1 MLFEELL
8 QLRNIDTLKAIR
20 LVRHQDS
27 RYDVRKLFEI
37 GQLEIYQSLQSK
49 PVFDGVEYVFS
60 LLGIENTQ
68 ALFVGFYR
76 NLGRR
81 YYAELPDKPNYVY
94 AESLEDG
101 LLWYHLEPLS
111 AFDDLKERLVIKW
124 GSPSSARS
132 WVQGRLDKE
141 VVEIRPQG
149 FVKHFP
155 GYLDFVLSYSE
166 LVKLIR
172 NPDTNREWYNKLS
185 SVGGVY
191 LIVDTETGNQ
201 YVGSA
206 SGKDGIWGRWAF
218 YAQTGHGGNKKLM
231 ELLDKKSGSA
241 RDLQFTLLRT
251 LPKSLTRKEINEYEN
266 MYKVKLGTRAFG
278 LNIN

>member
-60 LLGIENTQ
+60 FLGIENTQ

-101 LLWYHLEPLS
+101 LLWCHLEPLS

-132 WVQGRLDKE
+132 WVQRRLDKE

-149 FVKHFP
+149 FVKHFAAR
-155 GYLDFVLSYSE
+155 
-166 LVKLIR
+166 KLFQARQEVRFSVPAFATPQPAQTQGCAIDSACS
-172 NPDTNREWYNKLS
+172 PEFS
-185 SVGGVY
+185 SVSLAYGP
-191 LIVDTETGNQ
+191 EE
-201 YVGSA
+201 
-206 SGKDGIWGRWAF
+206 GI
-218 YAQTGHGGNKKLM
+218 HG
-231 ELLDKKSGSA
+231 
-241 RDLQFTLLRT
+241 
-251 LPKSLTRKEINEYEN
+251 P
-266 MYKVKLGTRAFG
+266 
-278 LNIN
+278 